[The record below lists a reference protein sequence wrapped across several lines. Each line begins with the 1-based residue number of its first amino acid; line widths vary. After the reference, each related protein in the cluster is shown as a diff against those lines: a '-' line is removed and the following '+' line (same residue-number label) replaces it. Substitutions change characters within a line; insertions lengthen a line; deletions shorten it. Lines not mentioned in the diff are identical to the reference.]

1 MDLYQIRYFLAV
13 AETGSFTKAAE
24 RCFVSQPTLSA
35 GIRKLEDQLDA
46 KLFDRGPRQAVLT
59 AAGSRLLPRART
71 IQHEMNAVRTDLTP
85 ERSAERLRLGLLQ
98 SLPIGTVAEAVQR
111 FLDRRPDVRLEIAEG
126 PPEQIE
132 RWFSQGRLDL
142 AITASKRT
150 AARRQRHLLFR
161 DRQMVAVP
169 AGHPLVRR
177 PSLRV
182 ADMADRP
189 LIVRT
194 HCEHTAEARRILD
207 NHGVRPRVVQR
218 TTRDAW
224 ALAMVAAGVGCCLM
238 PDSLAADGVT
248 LLPVDG
254 VDLRRSVNIE
264 WVKGQ
269 ADDLVEAFVDVAKK
283 QTWRSGSA
291 VSDRLEFAR

>member
-35 GIRKLEDQLDA
+35 GIRKLEDQLGA
-46 KLFDRGPRQAVLT
+46 KLFDRGPRQAALT

-71 IQHEMNAVRTDLTP
+71 IQHEMNALRTDLTP

-98 SLPIGTVAEAVQR
+98 SLPIAPVAETVQR

-142 AITASKRT
+142 AI
-150 AARRQRHLLFR
+150 AATTRAAAGRHRHLLFR
-161 DRQMVAVP
+161 DRQTIAVP
-169 AGHPLVRR
+169 SGHPLARR
-177 PSLRV
+177 PSLKV
-182 ADMADRP
+182 SDMADRP

-194 HCEHTAEARRILD
+194 HCERTAEARRILD

-254 VDLRRSVNIE
+254 VDLRRAVNIE

-283 QTWRSGSA
+283 QTWRSGPA

>member
-13 AETGSFTKAAE
+13 ADTGSFTKAAE

-35 GIRKLEDQLDA
+35 GIRKLEDQLGA
-46 KLFDRGPRQAVLT
+46 KLFDRGARQAALT

-71 IQHEMNAVRTDLTP
+71 IQHEMSALRTDLTP
-85 ERSAERLRLGLLQ
+85 ERPAERLRLGLLQ
-98 SLPIGTVAEAVQR
+98 SLPIGPVAETVQR
-111 FLDRRPDVRLEIAEG
+111 FLDRRPGVRLEIAEG

-132 RWFSQGRLDL
+132 RWFNQGRLDL
-142 AITASKRT
+142 AITASTR
-150 AARRQRHLLFR
+150 AAAGRQRDPLFR

-169 AGHPLVRR
+169 AGHPLARR
-177 PSLRV
+177 PSLKV
-182 ADMADRP
+182 ADMAERP

-194 HCEHTAEARRILD
+194 HCERTAEARRILD

-224 ALAMVAAGVGCCLM
+224 ALAMVAAGVGFCLM

-254 VDLRRSVNIE
+254 VDLRRTVNIE
-264 WVKGQ
+264 RMPGR
-269 ADDLVEAFVDVAKK
+269 AEDLVETFVDVAKK
-283 QTWRSGSA
+283 QTWRSGQAASE
-291 VSDRLEFAR
+291 RLAFAR